1 MSINTQHRIQVTLN
15 QNSINH
21 VEPNIAS
28 HSSQFFK
35 YSDYNPAL
43 VFRDLSLYNNIQ
55 FPTTD
60 GSMCPA

>member
-43 VFRDLSLYNNIQ
+43 VFRDLSLYNNI
-55 FPTTD
+55 
-60 GSMCPA
+60 